1 MKKLIAAFLLS
12 VAPAAVMAAGG
23 EVHLDSAN
31 VNLRDQASLQ
41 RGAEMFVQY
50 CMGCHSA
57 KYARYGRVGEDI
69 GMSPDEVKYKL
80 MLHGG
85 KPGDQMTV
93 PLSEA
98 DAEKYFGTVV
108 PDLTLTARLRGE
120 DWVYT
125 YLRSFYVDEKRPLG
139 VNNMVFP
146 DVGMPHVLADL
157 QGLQKAVF
165 KEEKDKE
172 GNPHKVFQKFRA
184 GHAWQALA
192 AGVRCGGA
200 RSDGVSGVH
209 GGAGTGRARGAGH
222 QGAAV
227 PRRLLRSRLPAQ
239 EGVLEGRALTAAD
252 PGRVTPWIA
261 EGARPQALECALFLF
276 RAGPF

>member
-12 VAPAAVMAAGG
+12 VTPAAVMAAGG
-23 EVHLDSAN
+23 DVHLDSAD

-69 GMSPDEVKYKL
+69 GMSPDEVKQKL

-93 PLSEA
+93 PLSDA

-125 YLRSFYVDEKRPLG
+125 YLRSFYVDDKRPLG
-139 VNNMVFP
+139 VNNVVFP
-146 DVGMPHVLADL
+146 DVGMPHVLGDL
-157 QGLQKAVF
+157 QGLQRAVF
-165 KEEKDKE
+165 KEEKDKD
-172 GNPHKVFQKFRA
+172 GAVHKVFEKFEQVSPGKLAPAEYDAAVRDLTA
-184 GHAWQALA
+184 FLTYLAEPVKLERQAL
-192 AGVRCGGA
+192 GVK
-200 RSDGVSGVH
+200 V
-209 GGAGTGRARGAGH
+209 
-222 QGAAV
+222 
-227 PRRLLRSRLPAQ
+227 
-239 EGVLEGRALTAAD
+239 
-252 PGRVTPWIA
+252 I
-261 EGARPQALECALFLF
+261 LFLLVF
-276 RAGPF
+276 MVIAYLLKKEYWKDVH

>member
-23 EVHLDSAN
+23 EAHLDSAN

-69 GMSPDEVKYKL
+69 GMSPEEVKYKL

-93 PLSEA
+93 ALSEA

-108 PDLTLTARLRGE
+108 PDPTLTARLRGE
-120 DWVYT
+120 DWVHT
-125 YLRSFYVDEKRPLG
+125 YLRSFYVDDKRPLG
-139 VNNMVFP
+139 VNNVVFP

-157 QGLQKAVF
+157 QGLQRAVY

-172 GNPHKVFQKFRA
+172 GNVHKVFEKLEQVSPGKLSA
-184 GHAWQALA
+184 GEY
-192 AGVRCGGA
+192 
-200 RSDGVSGVH
+200 D
-209 GGAGTGRARGAGH
+209 
-222 QGAAV
+222 AAV
-227 PRRLLRSRLPAQ
+227 RDVTAFLTYLAEPMKLERQSLGIKVMIFLAIFFVLAYLLKK
-239 EGVLEGRALTAAD
+239 EYWKDVH
-252 PGRVTPWIA
+252 
-261 EGARPQALECALFLF
+261 
-276 RAGPF
+276 